1 MQAVLVGSNTRFSF
15 KFILVIIMLFVCIS
29 GQFEG
34 ITHVFGQDFEDNLCI
49 SRAVIKRQGP
59 GISPQQLSKENRRNI
74 EPKETHSYLIPHL
87 LVVFTQQHEILLT
100 TRPMCH
106 CSTSKQMKTITRE
119 APGLGEVVRHELN
132 KVYSFIHLFIL
143 FIIIYPF

>member
-1 MQAVLVGSNTRFSF
+1 
-15 KFILVIIMLFVCIS
+15 MLFVCIS

-34 ITHVFGQDFEDNLCI
+34 ITHVFGQDFEDNYLCI

-74 EPKETHSYLIPHL
+74 EPKETHSYFILHL
-87 LVVFTQQHEILLT
+87 LVVFTQQYEILLT
-100 TRPMCH
+100 TRLMCH

-119 APGLGEVVRHELN
+119 APGLMLHTAG
-132 KVYSFIHLFIL
+132 
-143 FIIIYPF
+143 

>member
-1 MQAVLVGSNTRFSF
+1 MVVTQDFHSNLSWSLLCCLCVSLWPVWRNHY
-15 KFILVIIMLFVCIS
+15 L
-29 GQFEG
+29 
-34 ITHVFGQDFEDNLCI
+34 FGQDFEHNLCI
-49 SRAVIKRQGP
+49 SRAVMKRQGP

-119 APGLGEVVRHELN
+119 APGLGEVVRYELN

>member
-1 MQAVLVGSNTRFSF
+1 M
-15 KFILVIIMLFVCIS
+15 
-29 GQFEG
+29 
-34 ITHVFGQDFEDNLCI
+34 
-49 SRAVIKRQGP
+49 KRQGP

-100 TRPMCH
+100 TRLMCH

-119 APGLGEVVRHELN
+119 PPGLGEVVRYELN
-132 KVYSFIHLFIL
+132 KVYSFIFIHLFIL

>member
-1 MQAVLVGSNTRFSF
+1 
-15 KFILVIIMLFVCIS
+15 MLFVCIS

-34 ITHVFGQDFEDNLCI
+34 ITMHLDKILKTICASAGLSLRGRGRGF
-49 SRAVIKRQGP
+49 P
-59 GISPQQLSKENRRNI
+59 PQQLSKENRRNI

-100 TRPMCH
+100 TRLMCH

-119 APGLGEVVRHELN
+119 APGLGEVVRYELN

>member
-1 MQAVLVGSNTRFSF
+1 MYLT
-15 KFILVIIMLFVCIS
+15 
-29 GQFEG
+29 GQFKG

-49 SRAVIKRQGP
+49 SRAVIERQGP

-74 EPKETHSYLIPHL
+74 EPKETHNYLIPHL

-100 TRPMCH
+100 TRLMCH

-119 APGLGEVVRHELN
+119 APGLGEVVRYELN
-132 KVYSFIHLFIL
+132 KVYSFIFIHLFIL

>member
-1 MQAVLVGSNTRFSF
+1 MVVTQDCHSNLSWSLLCCLCVSDWPVWRNHSCIWTRSWRQ
-15 KFILVIIMLFVCIS
+15 FVHQQGCHWEA
-29 GQFEG
+29 GAG
-34 ITHVFGQDFEDNLCI
+34 DFPP
-49 SRAVIKRQGP
+49 ATF
-59 GISPQQLSKENRRNI
+59 KENRRNI

-119 APGLGEVVRHELN
+119 APGLGEVVRYELN

>member
-1 MQAVLVGSNTRFSF
+1 
-15 KFILVIIMLFVCIS
+15 MLFVCIS

-49 SRAVIKRQGP
+49 SRAVMKRQGP
-59 GISPQQLSKENRRNI
+59 EISPQQLSKENRRNI

-100 TRPMCH
+100 TRLMCH

-119 APGLGEVVRHELN
+119 APGLGEVVRYELN

-143 FIIIYPF
+143 CIIIYPF

>member
-1 MQAVLVGSNTRFSF
+1 M
-15 KFILVIIMLFVCIS
+15 
-29 GQFEG
+29 
-34 ITHVFGQDFEDNLCI
+34 
-49 SRAVIKRQGP
+49 KRQGP

-119 APGLGEVVRHELN
+119 APGLGEVVRYELN
-132 KVYSFIHLFIL
+132 KVYSFIPSFIHTVHNYL
-143 FIIIYPF
+143 PFLNPFWLQPSVPQVLPFPCHKTEKQNNINMDINQQSTSKHF